1 MARNSF
7 MIDGAVLKPES
18 GRLDGLAGS
27 VHVEPLMVDLALA
40 LAERPGEVVSR
51 DHLIESVWEGYPGAD
66 RGLTN
71 AISKLRRALEAA
83 GADSAVIETV
93 PKRGYRL
100 RADSIRQRS
109 AAGPNQALPR
119 IAVLPFRAHGMPPE
133 DQYLGEA
140 IAEDLH
146 HALGSAQG
154 IEIAARTS
162 SFALACRDE
171 PLAEFF
177 RQLGA
182 TLALEGSVRRR
193 EDRIVVRLALSS
205 TEDEAQLWCRDFEI
219 PETRLDGLSAI
230 LLEALRQEL
239 REAQGVE
246 LRPAVE
252 GHSSE
257 VPGDAY
263 KAFLKGRYFWYREN
277 SNPGRALEL
286 YRHAIARAPEFA
298 APHAG
303 LVDCYCAYG
312 AWQMMPQVEAR
323 KLALNNAE
331 RALSIAPDS
340 IDAQFS
346 HGYAQLYARWR
357 WADAER
363 IFRHVLQRRPDHILA
378 HSFLGLTLTILNR
391 DDEAI
396 EVGERLVQL
405 DPASSWCWWMRGLWA
420 FYRRD
425 FECMAESGLEG
436 LEVSAEDPLNLWI
449 ASGGLAQCGD
459 RQRAREVVAKLEQ
472 VGGELDM
479 FLGIA
484 ATVRIFC
491 GDRETALAH
500 RSELERRA
508 AERPVSPLVM
518 SFVHSALGDPEPA
531 LDALEAA
538 HAEHN
543 MVLWFLSRE
552 LTIDPLRDHPRFRRI
567 LAAMNLPEV
576 ESPAAGGTIRES
588 ARAVPRLADS

>member
-1 MARNSF
+1 MGDHIEIGGALLDSNS
-7 MIDGAVLKPES
+7 GQ
-18 GRLDGLAGS
+18 LAGPLGT
-27 VHVEPLMVDLALA
+27 VHVEPLVVDLAQA
-40 LAERPGEVVSR
+40 LAEHAGEVVTR
-51 DHLIESVWEGYPGAD
+51 DFLIESVWKGYPGAD
-66 RGLTN
+66 RALTN
-71 AISKLRRALEAA
+71 SISKLRHAFAAA
-83 GADSAVIETV
+83 GASSGVIETI

-100 RADSIRQRS
+100 RAPAAHRNSPS
-109 AAGPNQALPR
+109 ARESAR
-119 IAVLPFRAHGMPPE
+119 IAVLPFRTIGMDADDE
-133 DQYLGEA
+133 YLGEA

-146 HALGSAQG
+146 HALGNAHG
-154 IEIAARTS
+154 IPVAARTS
-162 SFALACRDE
+162 SFALSCRGE
-171 PLAEFF
+171 PLSEFS
-177 RQLGA
+177 RQLGV
-182 TLALEGSVRRR
+182 TLALEGSVRRN
-193 EDRIVVRLALSS
+193 EDRIVVRVALSS
-205 TEDEAQLWCRDFEI
+205 TDSAEQLWCRDFEI
-219 PETRLDGLSAI
+219 PEARLDGLAAI
-230 LLEALRQEL
+230 MLEALRQEL
-239 REAQGVE
+239 RETHGVD
-246 LRPAVE
+246 LRPTVDDR
-252 GHSSE
+252 SSD
-257 VPGDAY
+257 VPADAY

-286 YRHAIARAPEFA
+286 YRHAIACSPEFA

-303 LVDCYCAYG
+303 LVDCYCTYG

-340 IDAQFS
+340 PDAQFS

-357 WADAER
+357 WTDAER

-378 HSFLGLTLTILNR
+378 HSFLGLALTILNR

-396 EVGERLVQL
+396 EIGERLVEL

-425 FECMAESGLEG
+425 CECMAESGLEG
-436 LEVSAEDPLNLWI
+436 LELSPDDPLNLWI
-449 ASGGLAQCGD
+449 ASGGLAQCG
-459 RQRAREVVAKLEQ
+459 QTSKARELVTKLEQ
-472 VGGELDM
+472 VGGALDM

-491 GDRETALAH
+491 GDREEALAH

-531 LDALEAA
+531 LNALEAA

-543 MVLWFLSRE
+543 MVLWFISRE
-552 LTIDPLRDHPRFRRI
+552 RTLDPLRRHPRFRRI
-567 LAAMNLPEV
+567 LAAMNLPEI
-576 ESPAAGGTIRES
+576 ESQANGAAPRES